1 MRVYTIKM
9 HILGSS
15 NELSIYQEGS
25 NELISNL
32 KSNQQTALAKGDC
45 RFADCTTSQNS
56 DVDVDKSLVP
66 TGSVVLVGHVVSGW
80 ISCVRTI
87 TPQLTSINQS
97 VKSEFVTWL
106 EQQVN

>member
-32 KSNQQTALAKGDC
+32 KSNQQTALAKGKM
-45 RFADCTTSQNS
+45 RTADLQI
-56 DVDVDKSLVP
+56 
-66 TGSVVLVGHVVSGW
+66 VL
-80 ISCVRTI
+80 R
-87 TPQLTSINQS
+87 
-97 VKSEFVTWL
+97 VKIQMLMWTKA
-106 EQQVN
+106 